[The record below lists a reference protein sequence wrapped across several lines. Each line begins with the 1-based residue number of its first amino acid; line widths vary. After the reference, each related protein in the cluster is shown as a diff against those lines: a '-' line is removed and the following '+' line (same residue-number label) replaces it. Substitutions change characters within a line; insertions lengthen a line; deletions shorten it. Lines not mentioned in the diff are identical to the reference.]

1 LVSQKDHLHLSYVL
15 LLILDCGE
23 YDTSSLNAM
32 PTKDGN
38 GQPGTSSENQEVHFA
53 GVVQVGRTYPRKEY
67 ERGAMVTWNLSMKKV
82 EKIKREI
89 NTFKKD
95 MDVHE
100 ASSKYTHFYR

>member
-1 LVSQKDHLHLSYVL
+1 MTLIYITVDHWF
-15 LLILDCGE
+15 ILECDG
-23 YDTSSLNAM
+23 YDASSSNAM
-32 PTKDGN
+32 QTKGGN
-38 GQPGTSSENQEVHFA
+38 EQPGKSGDGNQEVHFA
-53 GVVQVGRTYPRKEY
+53 GVVQVGRTYPRREY